1 MDLSQK
7 SLGNPWSVPS
17 QCCVCGNI
25 MSKKGWSKC
34 GKMVTCYAC
43 HCSFEINPDLLQT
56 IQDLPGSHSS
66 YPEIADYSF

>member
-17 QCCVCGNI
+17 QCCVCGNS
-25 MSKKGWSKC
+25 MSKKGWSRW

-43 HCSFEINPDLLQT
+43 HCSFEVPEEFEIVESPK
-56 IQDLPGSHSS
+56 SKSS
-66 YPEIADYSF
+66 FPEISGY